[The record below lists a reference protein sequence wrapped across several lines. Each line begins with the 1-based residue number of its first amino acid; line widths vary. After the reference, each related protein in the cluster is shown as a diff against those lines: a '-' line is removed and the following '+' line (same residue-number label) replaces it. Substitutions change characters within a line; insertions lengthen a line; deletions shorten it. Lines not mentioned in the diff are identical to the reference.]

1 MSKQVVNIIEFSK
14 LFDILYEVNYLF
26 EFEMFNYKNYKDFI
40 EKFQPNITQN
50 SLIIFKKNN
59 RTLLQK
65 KDLIKS
71 EILVFDTLPL
81 SLEKILDQINICL
94 IKQKYYS
101 QSKCVINSYNLDL
114 NSKIFSDKNHR
125 LKLTEKETE
134 IILLLN
140 KDKRAKNIITLQN
153 EIWGYSAELDTHTVE
168 THIYRLRKKIKDT
181 FNDDNFIMNSKDG
194 YTIKN

>member
-1 MSKQVVNIIEFSK
+1 M
-14 LFDILYEVNYLF
+14 
-26 EFEMFNYKNYKDFI
+26 
-40 EKFQPNITQN
+40 
-50 SLIIFKKNN
+50 
-59 RTLLQK
+59 QK

-140 KDKRAKNIITLQN
+140 KDKEAKNIITLQN
-153 EIWGYSAELDTHTVE
+153 EIWGYSSELDTHTVE

-181 FNDDNFIMNSKDG
+181 FNDDNFIINSKDG
-194 YTIKN
+194 YIIKS

>member
-59 RTLLQK
+59 RALLQK

-71 EILVFDTLPL
+71 EILVFDALPL

-140 KDKRAKNIITLQN
+140 KDKEAKNIITLQN
-153 EIWGYSAELDTHTVE
+153 EIWGYSSELDTHTVE

-181 FNDDNFIMNSKDG
+181 FNDDNFIINSKDG
-194 YTIKN
+194 YIIKS

>member
-1 MSKQVVNIIEFSK
+1 MSKQIINIIEFPK
-14 LFDILYEVNYLF
+14 LFDILYEVNHLL

-50 SLIIFKKNN
+50 SVIIFKKDNN
-59 RTLLQK
+59 TLLQK

-71 EILVFDTLPL
+71 KILVFDSLQL
-81 SLEKILDQINICL
+81 SLEKIIDQINTCL

-101 QSKCVINSYNLDL
+101 QSKFAINSYNLDL
-114 NSKIFSDKNHR
+114 NSKIFSDKNHK

-140 KDKRAKNIITLQN
+140 KDKKAKNIITLQN
-153 EIWGYSAELDTHTVE
+153 EVWGYSAELDTHTVE
-168 THIYRLRKKIKDT
+168 THIYRLRKKIDDK
-181 FNDDNFIMNSKDG
+181 FNDQSFILSNKSG
-194 YTIKN
+194 YFID